1 MTALSNSQYGIV
13 VLPATIQLCYGL
25 SKLATMLD
33 KRPDLTQKLRKVTN
47 ADQGESRKT
56 LVEGTAES
64 IQRAF
69 TMCLTERST
78 NRNGIG
84 KDGKPEGK
92 KVGIYSFANLVLKLL
107 FQVGRTTTGRVY
119 RDLKSVAVSENAISK
134 PTLHEHFPTLSS
146 FISLFCER
154 TGNLSLLPRPLPIL
168 QQPLLSRTALSRICI
183 RAVSRKMSEEKTP
196 HPDLPNILQHDS
208 RPVPIPISHVAP

>member
-1 MTALSNSQYGIV
+1 MT
-13 VLPATIQLCYGL
+13 
-25 SKLATMLD
+25 
-33 KRPDLTQKLRKVTN
+33 RKLRKVTN
-47 ADQGESRKT
+47 VDQGESRKT

-107 FQVGRTTTGRVY
+107 FQVCRKPFNMMVTETNKSGSVIKHDWRTN
-119 RDLKSVAVSENAISK
+119 S
-134 PTLHEHFPTLSS
+134 
-146 FISLFCER
+146 
-154 TGNLSLLPRPLPIL
+154 
-168 QQPLLSRTALSRICI
+168 SRTYPSTLLLFPSTPPAS
-183 RAVSRKMSEEKTP
+183 VSPTSITSAASCSPITTSTAHSSAYKT
-196 HPDLPNILQHDS
+196 HTTNVTLN
-208 RPVPIPISHVAP
+208 V